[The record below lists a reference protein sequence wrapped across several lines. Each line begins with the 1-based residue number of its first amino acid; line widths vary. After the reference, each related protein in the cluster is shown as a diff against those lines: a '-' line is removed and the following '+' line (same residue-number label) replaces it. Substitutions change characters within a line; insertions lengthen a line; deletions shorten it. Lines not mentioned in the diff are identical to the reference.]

1 MVHAADARE
10 EVSALDQT
18 FTALADPTRRGVIDL
33 LREEP
38 RRASDL
44 ADALGASRSAMSKHF
59 RILRASGLVTAAT
72 ETEDDDARVRVYSL
86 RSEKFGELRDWLDQV
101 ERFWAVQLD
110 SFAAHVAKLGKTG
123 KPKDRK

>member
-1 MVHAADARE
+1 
-10 EVSALDQT
+10 VSALDQT

-33 LREEP
+33 LRKEP

-44 ADALGASRSAMSKHF
+44 ADALGASRPAMSKHL
-59 RILRASGLVTAAT
+59 RILRASGLVSTAA

-86 RSEKFGELRDWLDQV
+86 KPEKFGELRDWLDQV

-110 SFAAHVAKLGKTG
+110 GFATHVAKLRVPADKSGKM
-123 KPKDRK
+123 KDRK